1 MVDVHDK
8 STRSK
13 NMAAIT
19 AKNTKPEI
27 LLRKALHKEKFRF
40 RLNVKELPGS
50 PDIVLPKYRTCIFVN
65 GCFWHMH
72 DCEMF
77 VLPKSNIPF
86 WKEKL
91 SANKKRD
98 KRNYEALI
106 REHWKIILVWEC
118 CLKGRNKISLDTVIE
133 RIRYVCN
140 SEAHYDD
147 VIAIK

>member
-13 NMAAIT
+13 NMAAIK

-27 LLRKALHKEKFRF
+27 LLRKALHKAKFRF
-40 RLNVKELPGS
+40 RVNVKKLRGT

-77 VLPKSNIPF
+77 VLPKSNTSF

-98 KRNYEALI
+98 KKNYEALI
-106 REHWKIILVWEC
+106 SEHWKVVLVWEC
-118 CLKGRNKISLDTVIE
+118 CLKGRDKIPPETVVE
-133 RIRYVCN
+133 RIKYVCN
-140 SEAHYDD
+140 SGTAHDN
-147 VIAIK
+147 VITIE